1 MGVLSFSQFGFADT
15 RPSPSEAST
24 KHSPSEAKGSD
35 TVPVP
40 TIKPSIRKGPA
51 TPPLPPTK
59 DKKVRNSMRGV
70 ALIKPRAIPKPS
82 AQPQV
87 STRPAGAQDTPSWVS
102 QEHLEWIEQEVARR
116 VDAALALSKDKNT
129 PAARTGASYKDAGT
143 QVDALIQAAR
153 ASGAANTRVC
163 IEKKVLAL
171 PIVCLFRP
179 LFQIIKQKFSDNM
192 LIIFSQKIRRLSL
205 PSVSK
210 GPTNSRRQR
219 LQNRQYQ
226 GLRGKQPRVQSKP

>member
-24 KHSPSEAKGSD
+24 KHNPGEAKGSD

-40 TIKPSIRKGPA
+40 TIKASKTKGPA

-82 AQPQV
+82 AQPQA

-102 QEHLEWIEQEVARR
+102 QEHHEWIEQEVARR
-116 VDAALALSKDKNT
+116 VAAALALSKDKNT
-129 PAARTGASYKDAGT
+129 PAARTGAPYKDAGT
-143 QVDALIQAAR
+143 QVDALVQAAR
-153 ASGAANTRVC
+153 ASGAANTRVY

-171 PIVCLFRP
+171 PIVCLFRT
-179 LFQIIKQKFSDNM
+179 LFQIIKQKVSDNM
-192 LIIFSQKIRRLSL
+192 LIISPK
-205 PSVSK
+205 K
-210 GPTNSRRQR
+210 
-219 LQNRQYQ
+219 
-226 GLRGKQPRVQSKP
+226 

>member
-1 MGVLSFSQFGFADT
+1 MGVLSFSQFDLADT

-24 KHSPSEAKGSD
+24 KHNPSEANGSD

-40 TIKPSIRKGPA
+40 TIKPPITKGPA
-51 TPPLPPTK
+51 TPQLPPTK
-59 DKKVRNSMRGV
+59 DKKVRKSMRGV

-87 STRPAGAQDTPSWVS
+87 STRQAGAQDTPSWVS
-102 QEHLEWIEQEVARR
+102 QEHLEWIEQEVTRR
-116 VDAALALSKDKNT
+116 VAAALVLSKDENT
-129 PAARTGASYKDAGT
+129 PAARTGAPYKDAGI
-143 QVDALIQAAR
+143 QVDAVIKVAR

-171 PIVCLFRP
+171 PIVCLLRT

-192 LIIFSQKIRRLSL
+192 LIISPKKIRRLSL
-205 PSVSK
+205 ASVSK
-210 GPTNSRRQR
+210 GPTTSRRQR
-219 LQNRQYQ
+219 LQHRQYQ
-226 GLRGKQPRVQSKP
+226 SLRGKKPRMQSKP

>member
-1 MGVLSFSQFGFADT
+1 MSVLSSSQFGFAET
-15 RPSPSEAST
+15 KPSPSEAST
-24 KHSPSEAKGSD
+24 KHNSSEAKGSD

-40 TIKPSIRKGPA
+40 TIKPSITKEPA

-82 AQPQV
+82 AQPQE

-116 VDAALALSKDKNT
+116 VAAALALSKDENT
-129 PAARTGASYKDAGT
+129 SAARTGAPYKDAGT
-143 QVDALIQAAR
+143 QVDAGIQAAR
-153 ASGAANTRVC
+153 ASGAAITPVY

-171 PIVCLFRP
+171 PILYSFRT

-192 LIIFSQKIRRLSL
+192 LIISPKKS
-205 PSVSK
+205 
-210 GPTNSRRQR
+210 G
-219 LQNRQYQ
+219 
-226 GLRGKQPRVQSKP
+226 G